1 MAPTSRSPP
10 ATPPPPSVSSIA
22 SSIRAYFIPL
32 ILLAASL
39 YFQLVVTPR
48 SFPTS
53 HYDVLGIKRHS
64 SIEEVTKAY
73 EKLTSKW
80 DSGVEVPTTFAFLEA
95 RYAFE
100 LLTNELWK
108 RDYDV
113 FDIDEQQDVL
123 ENAKEQYAG
132 ASISEIS
139 TPLLKPPSSALEE
152 PAFGMIKTENFLSSF
167 EKGKALIIQI
177 FSYGS
182 NRCAKFTDT
191 WKRIVT
197 LLDGVATT
205 GMVEVGDQ
213 NLASYLA
220 EMKSSGQL
228 YFRNGLPTILAFRP
242 GCNSSHCLYR
252 YVGELSVDAVTDWF
266 ATTILKLPRILYYSK
281 ESLVQNFL
289 AKSKPHKVKVI
300 LFSKTGERATPFMR
314 QAAKDYWTD
323 ASFGFILWR
332 EEESSLWWN
341 MFGVES
347 APAIVFLK
355 DPGLKPVVYHGF
367 FNYSMFIDIME
378 DNKHHV
384 LPQLRSV
391 TAMDLGCSA
400 RGHSRSGKDVRV
412 WYCVILAGRLSQ
424 DLNTMRETV
433 RRVQETLSNDEELNS
448 SDPDSSSSAAALA
461 LKQKR
466 LTFTWLDGEAQQK
479 FCFFHINSE
488 DSFESCGP
496 RRGVED
502 VAQLLMVRYERNA
515 TDNEIV
521 TEKQQRNIFQA
532 VNYGDPDPASQLV
545 AKYKGSR
552 EISDIIKWLSKTI
565 EDGDS
570 SNLPPFK
577 TRTPELI
584 PEDDA
589 GWMAGSETFFSKSKD
604 LKLKMGSFAYKMH
617 DLLGDPR
624 IGPVLLLVALVLS
637 GRIWLQRSQSSH
649 NNSSNSSSQS
659 GGNDEAPR
667 NPRRRSPRNQLIPP
681 SITDFEPKDAQQ
693 VQFSDSDSDQ

>member
-1 MAPTSRSPP
+1 
-10 ATPPPPSVSSIA
+10 
-22 SSIRAYFIPL
+22 
-32 ILLAASL
+32 
-39 YFQLVVTPR
+39 
-48 SFPTS
+48 
-53 HYDVLGIKRHS
+53 
-64 SIEEVTKAY
+64 
-73 EKLTSKW
+73 
-80 DSGVEVPTTFAFLEA
+80 
-95 RYAFE
+95 
-100 LLTNELWK
+100 
-108 RDYDV
+108 
-113 FDIDEQQDVL
+113 
-123 ENAKEQYAG
+123 
-132 ASISEIS
+132 
-139 TPLLKPPSSALEE
+139 
-152 PAFGMIKTENFLSSF
+152 
-167 EKGKALIIQI
+167 
-177 FSYGS
+177 
-182 NRCAKFTDT
+182 
-191 WKRIVT
+191 
-197 LLDGVATT
+197 
-205 GMVEVGDQ
+205 
-213 NLASYLA
+213 
-220 EMKSSGQL
+220 
-228 YFRNGLPTILAFRP
+228 
-242 GCNSSHCLYR
+242 
-252 YVGELSVDAVTDWF
+252 
-266 ATTILKLPRILYYSK
+266 
-281 ESLVQNFL
+281 
-289 AKSKPHKVKVI
+289 
-300 LFSKTGERATPFMR
+300 
-314 QAAKDYWTD
+314 
-323 ASFGFILWR
+323 
-332 EEESSLWWN
+332 
-341 MFGVES
+341 
-347 APAIVFLK
+347 
-355 DPGLKPVVYHGF
+355 
-367 FNYSMFIDIME
+367 
-378 DNKHHV
+378 
-384 LPQLRSV
+384 
-391 TAMDLGCSA
+391 MDLGCSA